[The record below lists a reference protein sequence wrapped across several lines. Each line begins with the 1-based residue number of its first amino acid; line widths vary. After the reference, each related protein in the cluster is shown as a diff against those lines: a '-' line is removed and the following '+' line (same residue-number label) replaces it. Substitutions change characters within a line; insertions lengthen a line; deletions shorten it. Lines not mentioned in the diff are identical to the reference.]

1 MGGNQD
7 SAPQPAV
14 PSIFAQV
21 QDAALRATVEPFA
34 SKINDAQAGLRL
46 VDGKLG
52 ALGAGTDPAYTTTDD
67 HFQGMSH
74 QDLYNAVNGV
84 NGLGGLDPR
93 GLQTMRQTW
102 FECAS
107 ELENLSG
114 FTLALGMNNI
124 FGHGLWTG
132 GAADAAK
139 TASDRYAQVA
149 NQSGQVFDSVA
160 SRIEGA
166 AWAAEAVRKAVQPP
180 PGQVNLVPN
189 GDDPAQALLP
199 GLPNPQVID
208 QADAARERARQ
219 DAIRALESIYTPS
232 FPPAGANV
240 PAYLD
245 VPKETGGDT
254 DSANGPA
261 GTNNGPIPPASGPTP
276 GIGPQ
281 PGDQPSGPLDSAP
294 SGPNPAVPSVPSLP
308 QGPQSGAGQ
317 DAATTAA
324 GMGPMV
330 DSGPTGS
337 GSGFGP
343 GSGSGGVGTQSGGP
357 GYTRAP
363 QPGFGMPGMVPPG
376 AGGIAARGAAGPQG
390 NPRPGSMPHLPHGQR
405 KEGEEDREH
414 RTPDYLKG
422 VQSEW
427 TEGLDAPVEV
437 IGMDLSS
444 GDEFGAPTT
453 VAGYGDTMSPYFP
466 TSQEY
471 RAPTYDDRF
480 ASETPPP
487 RPTPVD
493 TYSQFSPHFAGKS
506 SATQPVQPT
515 RPVGEAPS
523 PVEYDRMARAQGS
536 ATEISATAA
545 PEPAPI
551 EPAVPPMANPGTSD
565 TAPGESADG
574 GEPVII
580 DLSGTGPIID
590 DDPLP
595 DSKR

>member
-7 SAPQPAV
+7 SAPQPAI

-21 QDAALRATVEPFA
+21 DDAALRATVEPFA

-149 NQSGQVFDSVA
+149 NQIGQVFDSVA

-166 AWAAEAVRKAVQPP
+166 AWAAEAVRKSVQPP

-199 GLPNPQVID
+199 GLPNPQVTD

-219 DAIRALESIYTPS
+219 DAIRALDSIYTPS

-254 DSANGPA
+254 NFPSGPVGTSNGP
-261 GTNNGPIPPASGPTP
+261 TSPASGPTP
-276 GIGPQ
+276 GMEPQ
-281 PGDQPSGPLDSAP
+281 TGDQPSGPTDSSSA
-294 SGPNPAVPSVPSLP
+294 GPNPAAPSVPSLP
-308 QGPQSGAGQ
+308 QGAHPGTGQ

-330 DSGPTGS
+330 DSGSAGS

-343 GSGSGGVGTQSGGP
+343 GSGSGGAGTQSGGP
-357 GYTRAP
+357 GYARAP

-376 AGGIAARGAAGPQG
+376 AGGIAARGVAVPQG
-390 NPRPGSMPHLPHGQR
+390 NSRPGSMPHLPHGQR

-414 RTPDYLKG
+414 RTPDYLKR

-427 TEGLDAPVEV
+427 TEGLEAPVEV
-437 IGMDLSS
+437 IGIDLSS

-453 VAGYGDTMSPYFP
+453 AADYGDTMPFP
-466 TSQEY
+466 AGQEY
-471 RAPTYDDRF
+471 KAPTYHHRF
-480 ASETPPP
+480 ASDAPPP
-487 RPTPVD
+487 RPTPVEN
-493 TYSQFSPHFAGKS
+493 YSQFSSHFAEKS

-515 RPVGEAPS
+515 QPVGEAPS
-523 PVEYDRMARAQGS
+523 PVEHDSLARVQGAASGGS
-536 ATEISATAA
+536 ALAA
-545 PEPAPI
+545 PEPAPT
-551 EPAVPPMANPGTSD
+551 EPALPQMENPGTSD
-565 TAPGESADG
+565 VASGESADD